1 MPLSGPARVLVM
13 VEQPLIVEVI
23 KLTLNHGVY
32 VTREAQDVPEA
43 TAVLGDWQPHLA
55 VIDMD
60 IGGDVLLQQMAARA
74 TAARRATPVLA
85 LTRRGDLR
93 TKLAAFEQ
101 GVDDIMTIPF
111 SPEELLARVLVITRR
126 ALGESVPFNPVL
138 RLGELEIDIL
148 HRQVRAGSSELHLT
162 GLEQSLLYLLAA
174 RAGQVVTRDEILDA
188 LWGVDYVSE
197 SNVVDRHV
205 RNLRAKL
212 QNDWRKPRFIATVP
226 GRGYRFIPT
235 FSDPE
240 RASLHERLG
249 TLSRVT
255 HPFEAVPTGQR
266 RLDPRGGERL
276 HKSVVIEPDVT
287 DRIMAQ
293 RHDVAGRLHI
303 LSAQAVQGVPGIR
316 GDLLRIP
323 TKLVEPCFDL
333 LPLLI
338 HAVFHVRMPFY

>member
-1 MPLSGPARVLVM
+1 MNQSGAARVLVM

-32 VTREAQDVPEA
+32 VTREAQNVSEA

-60 IGGDVLLQQMAARA
+60 IGGGLLLQQMASGDGGADA
-74 TAARRATPVLA
+74 DPGPGVDAARGSEDQAGRLRAGRRRHHDDPVLA
-85 LTRRGDLR
+85 RG
-93 TKLAAFEQ
+93 AARPRA
-101 GVDDIMTIPF
+101 GHHP
-111 SPEELLARVLVITRR
+111 PRPRR
-126 ALGESVPFNPVL
+126 AVPFDPVL
-138 RLGELEIDIL
+138 RLGEIEIDIL

-226 GRGYRFIPT
+226 GRGIGSYPPSRTP
-235 FSDPE
+235 
-240 RASLHERLG
+240 RAHPLHERLG
-249 TLSRVT
+249 NALS
-255 HPFEAVPTGQR
+255 
-266 RLDPRGGERL
+266 
-276 HKSVVIEPDVT
+276 
-287 DRIMAQ
+287 
-293 RHDVAGRLHI
+293 
-303 LSAQAVQGVPGIR
+303 
-316 GDLLRIP
+316 
-323 TKLVEPCFDL
+323 C
-333 LPLLI
+333 
-338 HAVFHVRMPFY
+338 